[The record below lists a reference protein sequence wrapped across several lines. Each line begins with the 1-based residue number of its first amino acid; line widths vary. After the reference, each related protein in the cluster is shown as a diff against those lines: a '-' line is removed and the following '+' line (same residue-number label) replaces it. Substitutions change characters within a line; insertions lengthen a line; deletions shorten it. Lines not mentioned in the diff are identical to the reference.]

1 MANRFTDVLA
11 ALRLAVLPDQY
22 IWLTKKT
29 ITFIQK
35 QKAVHIGAL
44 FFSFILTG
52 CATKNGQSPLETLAK
67 VVVPEV
73 KVTDFR
79 YTACDGIWD
88 NEQPNA
94 RENALFW
101 LRMMD
106 CADRIESVKA
116 REEASQLQVDNWS
129 SAFQQSIL
137 MGASEPTIAERR
149 RMIDSMNTFS
159 LNFPTAIRPLL
170 QLWREQQVQIINLA
184 EANARFKRLQ
194 QDTDNKLDR
203 MKEENA
209 KLMFE
214 LTATTRKLENL
225 TDIERQ
231 LSSRKQS
238 ANDSEKEV
246 DAADEKKSKETP
258 KEEKSVVENNTSPT
272 NNQSESERNG
282 NP

>member
-1 MANRFTDVLA
+1 MANRSTDVLA

-35 QKAVHIGAL
+35 QKAIHIGAL
-44 FFSFILTG
+44 LFSFMLTG
-52 CATKNGQSPLETLAK
+52 CATKNGQSPLDTLAQ

-79 YTACDGIWD
+79 YAACDGIWD

-106 CADRIESVKA
+106 CADRVESVKA
-116 REEASQLQVDNWS
+116 REEASQMQVDNWS
-129 SAFQQSIL
+129 NAFQQSIL

-149 RMIDSMNTFS
+149 KMIDSMNTFS

-214 LTATTRKLENL
+214 LTETTRKLENL

-238 ANDSEKEV
+238 TNDSEKEV
-246 DAADEKKSKETP
+246 EAADEKQSKEAT
-258 KEEKSVVENNTSPT
+258 KEENPIVENNTSST
-272 NNQSESERNG
+272 NNQPESERNG